1 MKHITAMLLTG
12 CGLTLA
18 LLPAAHADTPDA
30 LRDAHYQRCAKPV
43 FYAQTL
49 NHKKEVEICIV
60 TPSVS
65 YSFGKTGAEH
75 KEMNITVPAQ
85 TAGYAYQSNQVISLQ
100 EFTVRNGDTTYQ
112 VSAGSDDDGKP
123 FAALDVYRGLP
134 IPESIWRPSRLT
146 QTRWLTTSATDCRMK
161 ASPNRMAFN
170 RFYQAQPSVYSRI

>member
-65 YSFGKTGAEH
+65 YSFGKIGEEH

-85 TAGYAYQSNQVISLQ
+85 ATGYAYQSNQVISLQ

-112 VSAGSDDDGKP
+112 VSAGSDDDGNP
-123 FAALDVYRGLP
+123 FAALDVYRGTPDAGKHLATITLDP
-134 IPESIWRPSRLT
+134 DTVVNDISHGLQGEGIPQQDGL
-146 QTRWLTTSATDCRMK
+146 
-161 ASPNRMAFN
+161 
-170 RFYQAQPSVYSRI
+170 

>member
-1 MKHITAMLLTG
+1 MRTLTVAMLA
-12 CGLTLA
+12 TLCT
-18 LLPAAHADTPDA
+18 LSVAHADTPDA

-49 NHKKEVEICIV
+49 NHKKEVEICII

-85 TAGYAYQSNQVISLQ
+85 TTGYAYQSNQVISLQ
-100 EFTVRNGDTTYQ
+100 EFTVRNGNTTYQ

-123 FAALDVYRGLP
+123 FAALDVYRGTPDTGKHLATITLDP
-134 IPESIWRPSRLT
+134 DTVVNDISHGLQDEGIPQQDSL
-146 QTRWLTTSATDCRMK
+146 
-161 ASPNRMAFN
+161 
-170 RFYQAQPSVYSRI
+170 

>member
-49 NHKKEVEICIV
+49 NHKKEVEICII

-85 TAGYAYQSNQVISLQ
+85 TTGYAYQSNQVISLQ

-123 FAALDVYRGLP
+123 FAALDVYRGTPDTGKHLATITLDP
-134 IPESIWRPSRLT
+134 DTVVNDISHGLQDEGIPQQDGL
-146 QTRWLTTSATDCRMK
+146 
-161 ASPNRMAFN
+161 
-170 RFYQAQPSVYSRI
+170 

>member
-18 LLPAAHADTPDA
+18 LLPVAHADTPDA

-85 TAGYAYQSNQVISLQ
+85 TTGYAYQSNQVISLQ
-100 EFTVRNGDTTYQ
+100 EFTVRNGDTTYL
-112 VSAGSDDDGKP
+112 VSASSEDDGKP
-123 FAALDVYRGLP
+123 FAALDVYRGTPDTGKHPATITLDP
-134 IPESIWRPSRLT
+134 DTVVNDISHELQDEGIPQQEGL
-146 QTRWLTTSATDCRMK
+146 
-161 ASPNRMAFN
+161 
-170 RFYQAQPSVYSRI
+170 

>member
-49 NHKKEVEICIV
+49 NHKKEVEICII

-85 TAGYAYQSNQVISLQ
+85 TTGYAYLEQP
-100 EFTVRNGDTTYQ
+100 GYQ
-112 VSAGSDDDGKP
+112 PAG
-123 FAALDVYRGLP
+123 VYRP
-134 IPESIWRPSRLT
+134 
-146 QTRWLTTSATDCRMK
+146 
-161 ASPNRMAFN
+161 
-170 RFYQAQPSVYSRI
+170 